1 MNAKFLGEGLL
12 VLVCMV
18 GLGTALSS
26 GFTNAGDATIAAP
39 VAQGVTAHAEPLPPV
54 DIGAQ
59 AAVNYSA
66 AGEGTFLPNGDL
78 VGGR

>member
-12 VLVCMV
+12 VLVCLA

-26 GFTNAGDATIAAP
+26 GFTNAGDAT
-39 VAQGVTAHAEPLPPV
+39 TAMPMTQDIVVHAEPLPPV
-54 DIGAQ
+54 DLGAQ

-66 AGEGTFLPNGDL
+66 SGEGSFLPNGDL